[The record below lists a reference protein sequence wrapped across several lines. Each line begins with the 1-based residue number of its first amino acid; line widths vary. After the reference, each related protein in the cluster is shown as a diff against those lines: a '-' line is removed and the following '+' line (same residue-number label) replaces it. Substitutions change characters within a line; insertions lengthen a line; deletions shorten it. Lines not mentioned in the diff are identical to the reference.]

1 VLALRRETGRAQQA
15 AAARRYGPGHRARCA
30 AAAVVGRLLPLLLLW
45 LLLLLLLL
53 WLWLLPRLLLVTV
66 GHAKTAKVH
75 QPAGLRAVVLR
86 LGARQVVVACNI
98 CNTRALASV
107 KRRGTR
113 RGR

>member
-1 VLALRRETGRAQQA
+1 VAETRRGQQA
-15 AAARRYGPGHRARCA
+15 VAAHRYGPGHRARSA
-30 AAAVVGRLLPLLLLW
+30 AAAVGRLLWLCLW
-45 LLLLLLLL
+45 LR
-53 WLWLLPRLLLVTV
+53 LLPRLLLMTV

-107 KRRGTR
+107 KRRGTT
-113 RGR
+113 GTLILAGVL